1 MEQFVKSQRSKS
13 FISLYNDQ
21 SLLLPGDFID
31 NKIKDAYENFVSTP
45 REEEKKNNEHEVESM
60 ISNMLKSR

>member
-1 MEQFVKSQRSKS
+1 MEQFVKIQRSKS

-21 SLLLPGDFID
+21 SLLLPGDVID
-31 NKIKDAYENFVSTP
+31 NKIKDAYDNFVSTP